1 MRWRSTRSSAD
12 SWHCITR
19 AINKEVWVLK
29 VFVFIEEW
37 FLSLIIIVLWISL
50 YLLLW
55 RFCPIGRS
63 FFSPD
68 IRTPQ
73 RLGDGLES
81 WCGFYQ
87 SIRPTQMGL
96 SLNIGI
102 WIMIKFTKLLS
113 SYLWLMFLIFCFY
126 LYFTFYNRYGFS
138 CIHWASPYNRVCC
151 SASRQGCIVKTIVW
165 CWSCEGTLFF
175 LLLLQ
180 PGFILDI
187 WFNHSFGI
195 IDRLKRHWEVWK

>member
-1 MRWRSTRSSAD
+1 MRHKKLCRFLTLCYESYQQRGTSSKSVCVYWRR
-12 SWHCITR
+12 ILV
-19 AINKEVWVLK
+19 INN
-29 VFVFIEEW
+29 FF
-37 FLSLIIIVLWISL
+37 FLWISL
-50 YLLLW
+50 CLMLW
-55 RFCPIGRS
+55 RYCPIGRS

-68 IRTPQ
+68 IRAPQ

-102 WIMIKFTKLLS
+102 WIMIKFTKLLG

-126 LYFTFYNRYGFS
+126 LYFTFFNRYGFS
-138 CIHWASPYNRVCC
+138 CIHWASPCNRVCC
-151 SASRQGCIVKTIVW
+151 SASRQGCIVKAIVW
-165 CWSCEGTLFF
+165 CWSCEGTFFF

-187 WFNHSFGI
+187 WFNH
-195 IDRLKRHWEVWK
+195 K